1 MIVFCNGCGA
11 NSEPGEGKKLKH
23 LKQHLDHCRPKQEA
37 KEYQCSTCGQGFNR
51 KERFDQHYHNRVQ
64 KVKEGFVEYKWVG
77 DNESMMD
84 LVKDDYISRISD
96 LCFNLKLSAPN
107 FYPCLSVPAQFRR
120 GQDEELDKSWTDYGN
135 CKAATGYEKVGIL
148 K

>member
-1 MIVFCNGCGA
+1 MVFCQGCKTNKTPPTPKELHKA
-11 NSEPGEGKKLKH
+11 KR
-23 LKQHLDHCRPKQEA
+23 HLDHCTPKEVA
-37 KEYQCSTCGQGFNR
+37 KEYRCGRCGLSFDR
-51 KERFDQHYHNRVQ
+51 KDRYDQHYHNRVQ
-64 KVKEGFVEYKWVG
+64 KVTEGFVEYKWVG

-84 LVKDDYISRISD
+84 LVKDDYVSRISD

-135 CKAATGYEKVGIL
+135 CKAAAGYEKVGIL
-148 K
+148 